1 MHWKR
6 IFLIIETQ
14 KYLKCP
20 RTASYHLVEKH
31 PPIHSAFIDAFFLF
45 FILWSSSAISTT
57 SLVVGAGPNISMAK
71 RTFHPNAAHSAA
83 VWVINTLILPF
94 KTLNNRRHDFSACWH
109 SNPRE
114 RPLFPAILEQ
124 LERIRQSEFTRA
136 PHESF
141 HTMQDGWRLEIEEVL
156 RDLRRKEKVWIVEK
170 FISSYW

>member
-1 MHWKR
+1 M
-6 IFLIIETQ
+6 
-14 KYLKCP
+14 P
-20 RTASYHLVEKH
+20 
-31 PPIHSAFIDAFFLF
+31 
-45 FILWSSSAISTT
+45 SSSSLSFGHLAQYQPLLWWLGRAVTLISQWQ
-57 SLVVGAGPNISMAK
+57 SAHFI
-71 RTFHPNAAHSAA
+71 HQNAAHSAA